1 MVFLSHSS
9 LRSRSTGTTRNEQRT
24 KKEPKIPRSGDN
36 SSPIVAIE
44 GKSEIASDDNKEF
57 SVTIVEVGNPHC
69 FFYSLHVFSSHISNI
84 FVFFNFSR
92 PCWQILKTK
101 IPSTLRLF
109 RQLCQSHQFLEYPL
123 DSHPKDS
130 PGQLKDFGE

>member
-36 SSPIVAIE
+36 SSPIVATE

-57 SVTIVEVGNPHC
+57 SVTIVEVGNP
-69 FFYSLHVFSSHISNI
+69 
-84 FVFFNFSR
+84 
-92 PCWQILKTK
+92 
-101 IPSTLRLF
+101 
-109 RQLCQSHQFLEYPL
+109 PL
-123 DSHPKDS
+123 
-130 PGQLKDFGE
+130 LI